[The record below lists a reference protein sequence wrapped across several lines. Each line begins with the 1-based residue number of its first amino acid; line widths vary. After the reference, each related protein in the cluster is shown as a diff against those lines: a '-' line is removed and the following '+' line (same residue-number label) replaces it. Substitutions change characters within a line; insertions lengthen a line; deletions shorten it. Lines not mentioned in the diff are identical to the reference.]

1 MWIGTATGLF
11 LLDIESGKYERIQ
24 LPVESTYVYSLYQT
38 KQGSLYI
45 GTSGSG
51 VLIYDPQTKLFTHY
65 YTGERTHQLLS
76 QTKNLLQLDKGNGTD
91 DYALQ
96 CVVRYPAQK

>member
-1 MWIGTATGLF
+1 M
-11 LLDIESGKYERIQ
+11 
-24 LPVESTYVYSLYQT
+24 STPSYQT

-65 YTGERTHQLLS
+65 YTGNCAMISNNIYTILSDEDNEILLS
-76 QTKNLLQLDKGNGTD
+76 TENGLTSFYTQTKNLLQLDKGNGTD